1 MSKEG
6 KDLKTSYQWEAIT
19 QWREPPLAG
28 PVGVIIKLFFRN
40 NLRRDIDNWNKIL
53 FDSLTGIAWIDDHQI
68 NKMSIEKFVDKAVP
82 RIEIEIYETKTNT
95 PENTSDQEPKKAQRP
110 TKRVA

>member
-1 MSKEG
+1 
-6 KDLKTSYQWEAIT
+6 
-19 QWREPPLAG
+19 
-28 PVGVIIKLFFRN
+28 
-40 NLRRDIDNWNKIL
+40 
-53 FDSLTGIAWIDDHQI
+53 
-68 NKMSIEKFVDKAVP
+68 MSIEKFVDKAVP